1 MILKDL
7 KNGGS
12 KALHSFENRT
22 AKAQRVMECM
32 PNTRE
37 LQWNQSSS
45 SHCRKSGKLSAKS
58 NCFRECLEKLQ
69 VVQSL
74 KSGKTEKRLN
84 CQVIQCFSCKDSAG
98 ENTRFKA
105 IQECL
110 RSLKKLTVNES
121 RYKTSKSCLRSLK
134 SFTGKNTRYESF
146 RSLES
151 FTSKEC
157 CRNLRSFKCFTSNDA
172 WYKACKSC
180 FRCLSKFAGDE
191 SERSLQT
198 VVNDNNRCALN
209 DRSSFNDGSND
220 SRYIRVIPADRKL
233 LMGATVLCRCD
244 ILIARIFHVA

>member
-1 MILKDL
+1 MILKNL
-7 KNGGS
+7 KNRGS

-22 AKAQRVMECM
+22 AKAQRVSKCM
-32 PNTRE
+32 SNTR
-37 LQWNQSSS
+37 NSKRKRCKSSTYECCRNSICSCAGKECRESIGKCTS
-45 SHCRKSGKLSAKS
+45 S
-58 NCFRECLEKLQ
+58 
-69 VVQSL
+69 
-74 KSGKTEKRLN
+74 
-84 CQVIQCFSCKDSAG
+84 
-98 ENTRFKA
+98 
-105 IQECL
+105 ECL
-110 RSLKKLTVNES
+110 RSFKKLTVNES
-121 RYKTSKSCLRSLK
+121 RYKASKSCLRSLK

-172 WYKACKSC
+172 WYKASKSC